1 MNISE
6 KGVEKMLKIK
16 EYVKA
21 ESLEQAYEL
30 NKKRSSRIIGGMLW
44 LKMSNAQIH
53 TAIDLSGLGLDQVDV
68 TEEEIRIGCMV
79 TLRELE
85 LNEALERL
93 SHGMIRESMRH
104 IVGVQFR
111 NLATIGGS
119 IFGRFGF
126 SDVLTSFLALDTYVE
141 LYQGGIL
148 PLQEFAEKK
157 LDNDILVR
165 IIVRKTPGKQVYLS
179 HRNTKTDFPVLA
191 VAVSSD
197 IRGARVVI
205 GARPQKAVCVA
216 IPEEWKQKIDQGNFQ
231 AEELEKLAK
240 GLSEKV
246 PMGSNMRASAGYR
259 SHLAAVL
266 IRRGLLELQERGRQ
280 NAD

>member
-1 MNISE
+1 
-6 KGVEKMLKIK
+6 MLKIR
-16 EYVKA
+16 EYVRA

-30 NKKRSSRIIGGMLW
+30 NQKRSNRIIGGMLW
-44 LKMSNAQIH
+44 LKMSNAQIR
-53 TAIDLSGLGLDQVDV
+53 TAIDLSGLGLDQVDE

-85 LNEALERL
+85 LNQTLECL

-141 LYQGGIL
+141 LYKGGIL
-148 PLQEFAEKK
+148 PLQEFAEQER
-157 LDNDILVR
+157 DNDILVR
-165 IIVRKTPGKQVYLS
+165 VIVRKIPGRQVYLS

-197 IRGARVVI
+197 RRGARVVT
-205 GARPQKAVCVA
+205 GARPQKAICIA
-216 IPEEWKQKIDQGNFQ
+216 IPEEWKQRIDQGNCQ
-231 AEELEKLAK
+231 TEDLKRLTKELAEKIP
-240 GLSEKV
+240 V
-246 PMGSNMRASAGYR
+246 GSNMRGSAEYR
-259 SHLAAVL
+259 RHLAEVL
-266 IRRGLLELQERGRQ
+266 IRRGLSELQERGRQ